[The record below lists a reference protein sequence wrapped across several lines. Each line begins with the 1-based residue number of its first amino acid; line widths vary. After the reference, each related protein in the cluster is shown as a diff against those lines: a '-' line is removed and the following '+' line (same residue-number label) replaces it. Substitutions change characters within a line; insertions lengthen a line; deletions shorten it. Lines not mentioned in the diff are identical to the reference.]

1 MEIKEQIKEKKV
13 ELFDLQLL
21 IGTLQ
26 AQLQAKMNELNTLIM
41 QNKEN
46 DKDSAQG

>member
-1 MEIKEQIKEKKV
+1 MTEEVKDQIKNMKA

-26 AQLQAKMNELNTLIM
+26 NQLQAKMNDLNNLIND
-41 QNKEN
+41 NK
-46 DKDSAQG
+46 DK

>member
-1 MEIKEQIKEKKV
+1 MDKLIQEQIRDAKV

-26 AQLQAKMNELNTLIM
+26 AQLQAKMNELNALIM
-41 QNKEN
+41 KNKEE
-46 DKDSAQG
+46 K

>member
-1 MEIKEQIKEKKV
+1 MDNLKEQIGKKKI

-26 AQLQAKMNELNTLIM
+26 AQLQAKMNELNTLII
-41 QNKEN
+41 QVREPVK
-46 DKDSAQG
+46 KDG

>member
-1 MEIKEQIKEKKV
+1 MVDIKEQIKEKKV

-26 AQLQAKMNELNTLIM
+26 SQLQAKMNELNTLIV
-41 QNKEN
+41 QNREAPKP
-46 DKDSAQG
+46 S